1 MPCVLMGRLGKTH
14 IVPSFVVAL
23 NLNIHVYYVCVQY
36 LTSLG
41 VQALARHNA
50 FATASPSR

>member
-1 MPCVLMGRLGKTH
+1 MGRLGKTH